1 LVFIYIYLAIAG
13 FQGSCSP
20 KYYALTVDT
29 VIFENFNTKMKFT
42 MDYDYDDGTN
52 KYTSQW
58 TKVKLTYL
66 LVNDNFES
74 YSGSDGGQFLW
85 AGSASVSVTGDS
97 RTGIFTRGSI
107 FDTSIDSANAC
118 GYLNK
123 LPNSGNPSNPK
134 YDRICALP
142 QEAIIPHYYIM
153 GF

>member
-1 LVFIYIYLAIAG
+1 MVFIFIYLAIAG

-20 KYYALTVDT
+20 KYYALTVDS

-42 MDYDYDDGTN
+42 MDYEFDDGTN

-74 YSGSDGGQFLW
+74 YTSNDGGQFLW
-85 AGSASVSVTGDS
+85 VGSASVSVTGDS
-97 RTGIFTRGSI
+97 QQGLFLRGSV
-107 FDTSIDSANAC
+107 FDTSLNSANTC

-123 LPNSGNPSNPK
+123 LPNSANPSGPK
-134 YDRICALP
+134 YDRQCTSATDS
-142 QEAIIPHYYIM
+142 IIPHYYIM